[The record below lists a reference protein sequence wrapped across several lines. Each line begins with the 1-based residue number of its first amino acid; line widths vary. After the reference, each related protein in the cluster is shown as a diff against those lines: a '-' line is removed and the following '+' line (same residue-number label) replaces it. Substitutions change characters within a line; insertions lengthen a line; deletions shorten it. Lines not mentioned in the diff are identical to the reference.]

1 LFQHACQIA
10 KYPFRFGRRPDPY
23 GPPEYNN
30 DLQNLIKTID
40 ANPNIPVKNNLI
52 GPNVATGNW
61 KPEDVWGTNFIELF
75 KERLFC
81 LSVEQ

>member
-1 LFQHACQIA
+1 MA
-10 KYPFRFGRRPDPY
+10 KNTARFGRRPAPY
-23 GPPEYNN
+23 NAPDYNN
-30 DLQNLIKTID
+30 DLQSLIKTID

-61 KPEDVWGTNFIELF
+61 KPEDVWGTGFVDNF
-75 KERLFC
+75 KDNLFC